1 MKLTPSKSSVQN
13 SRTHKIK
20 SVKSF
25 VRRSGRLTKSQ
36 KNALQDHSSKYLLD
50 ASNSNPNLKTCFDSD
65 QHAVVI
71 EIGFGDGSVLIESAL
86 KNPNKNF
93 IGIEVYDSGLGQCLN
108 EIDKYNIKNIRLI
121 YGDAV
126 EVFEQF
132 INKKSVEKINILFP
146 DPWPKK
152 RHHKRRLINKRFLAL
167 LSKSLKNKGVVNVST
182 DWEDYAQQIEL
193 TFKESNQFKEIENEL
208 RDLKTK
214 FEKRGLKLG
223 HKIFNYSYQLT

>member
-1 MKLTPSKSSVQN
+1 MQN
-13 SRTHKIK
+13 SRKHNKK
-20 SVKSF
+20 SIRSF
-25 VRRSGRLTKSQ
+25 VKRSGRLTKSQ
-36 KNALQDHSSKYLLD
+36 KNALQDYSSNYILD
-50 ASNSNPNLKTCFDSD
+50 TNNSNTDLIDCFDSD
-65 QHAVVI
+65 QHNLVI
-71 EIGFGDGSVLIESAL
+71 EIGFGDGVVLIESAL
-86 KNPNKNF
+86 KNPDKNF

-108 EIDKYNIKNIRLI
+108 EIDKHKIENIRLI

-132 INKKSVEKINILFP
+132 ITKQSVEKINILFP

-167 LSKSLKNKGVVNVST
+167 LSKSLINKGIVNVST

-193 TFKESNQFKEIENEL
+193 TFKESNQFKEIKSEL

-214 FEKRGLKLG
+214 FEKRGIKLG

>member
-1 MKLTPSKSSVQN
+1 MPSKNSVQN
-13 SRTHKIK
+13 SRKHKIK

-50 ASNSNPNLKTCFDSD
+50 TNNTSTNLKSCFDSD
-65 QHAVVI
+65 QHGVVI
-71 EIGFGDGSVLIESAL
+71 EIGFGDGAVLIESAL

-108 EIDKYNIKNIRLI
+108 EINKHKIKNIRLI

-132 INKKSVEKINILFP
+132 ITKQSVEKINILFP

-152 RHHKRRLINKRFLAL
+152 RHHKRRLINTGFLSL
-167 LSKSLKNKGVVNVST
+167 LSNSLKNKGIVNIST
-182 DWEDYAQQIEL
+182 DWEDYAQQIEV
-193 TFKESNQFKEIENEL
+193 TFNENNQFKEIKSEP
-208 RDLKTK
+208 RGFKTK
-214 FEKRGLKLG
+214 FEKKGIKLG
-223 HKIFNYSYQLT
+223 HKVFNYSYQLT

>member
-1 MKLTPSKSSVQN
+1 MPSKNSVQN
-13 SRTHKIK
+13 SRKHKIK

-25 VRRSGRLTKSQ
+25 VRRSGRLTQSQ

-50 ASNSNPNLKTCFDSD
+50 TNNTSTNLKSCFDLK
-65 QHAVVI
+65 QHGVVI
-71 EIGFGDGSVLIESAL
+71 EIGFGDGTVLIESAL

-108 EIDKYNIKNIRLI
+108 EINKHKIKNIRLI

-126 EVFEQF
+126 EVFKQF
-132 INKKSVEKINILFP
+132 ITKKSVEKINILFP

-152 RHHKRRLINKRFLAL
+152 RHFKRRLINKRFLAL
-167 LSKSLKNKGVVNVST
+167 LSKSLINKGIINIST

-193 TFKESNQFKEIENEL
+193 TFKESNQFKAIKSESRN
-208 RDLKTK
+208 LKTK
-214 FEKRGLKLG
+214 FEKRGIKLG

>member
-1 MKLTPSKSSVQN
+1 MPSKNSVQN
-13 SRTHKIK
+13 SRKHKIK

-25 VRRSGRLTKSQ
+25 VRRSGRLTQSQ

-50 ASNSNPNLKTCFDSD
+50 TNNTSTNLKSCFDLK
-65 QHAVVI
+65 QHGVVI
-71 EIGFGDGSVLIESAL
+71 EIGFGDGTVLIESAL

-108 EIDKYNIKNIRLI
+108 EINKHKIKNIRLI
-121 YGDAV
+121 YGDAF

-132 INKKSVEKINILFP
+132 ITKKSVEKINILFP

-167 LSKSLKNKGVVNVST
+167 LSKSLINKGIINIST

-193 TFKESNQFKEIENEL
+193 TFKESNQFKEIKSESRN
-208 RDLKTK
+208 LKTK
-214 FEKRGLKLG
+214 FEKRGIKLG

>member
-1 MKLTPSKSSVQN
+1 MPSKNSVQN
-13 SRTHKIK
+13 SRKHKIK

-25 VRRSGRLTKSQ
+25 VRRSGRLTQSQ

-50 ASNSNPNLKTCFDSD
+50 TNNTSTNLKSYFDLK
-65 QHAVVI
+65 QHGVVI
-71 EIGFGDGSVLIESAL
+71 EIGFGDGTVLIESAL

-108 EIDKYNIKNIRLI
+108 EINKHKIKNIRLI

-132 INKKSVEKINILFP
+132 ITKKSVEKINILFP

-167 LSKSLKNKGVVNVST
+167 LSKSLINKGIVNIST

-193 TFKESNQFKEIENEL
+193 TFKESNQFKEIKSESRN
-208 RDLKTK
+208 LKTK
-214 FEKRGLKLG
+214 FEKRGIKLG

>member
-1 MKLTPSKSSVQN
+1 MQN
-13 SRTHKIK
+13 SRKHNKK
-20 SVKSF
+20 SIRSF
-25 VRRSGRLTKSQ
+25 VKRSGRLTKSQ
-36 KNALQDHSSKYLLD
+36 KNALQDYSSNYILD
-50 ASNSNPNLKTCFDSD
+50 TNNTNTDLKACFDSD
-65 QHAVVI
+65 QHNLVI
-71 EIGFGDGSVLIESAL
+71 EIGFGDGAALIESAL
-86 KNPNKNF
+86 KYPDKNF

-108 EIDKYNIKNIRLI
+108 SINQHKIKNIRLI
-121 YGDAV
+121 YRDAV

-132 INKKSVEKINILFP
+132 ITKQSVEKINILFP

-167 LSKSLKNKGVVNVST
+167 LSKSLINKGIVNVST

-193 TFKESNQFKEIENEL
+193 TFKESNQFKEIKSEL

-214 FEKRGLKLG
+214 FEKRGIKLG

>member
-1 MKLTPSKSSVQN
+1 MQN
-13 SRTHKIK
+13 SRKHNKK
-20 SVKSF
+20 SIRSF
-25 VRRSGRLTKSQ
+25 VKRSGRLTKSQ
-36 KNALQDHSSKYLLD
+36 KNALQDYSSNYILD
-50 ASNSNPNLKTCFDSD
+50 TNNTNTDIKACFDSD
-65 QHAVVI
+65 QHNLVI
-71 EIGFGDGSVLIESAL
+71 EIGFGDGAALIESAL
-86 KNPNKNF
+86 KYPDKNF

-108 EIDKYNIKNIRLI
+108 AINQHKIKNIRLI

-126 EVFEQF
+126 EVLKQF
-132 INKKSVEKINILFP
+132 ITKKSVEKINILFP

-167 LSKSLKNKGVVNVST
+167 LSKSLINKGIVNIST

-193 TFKESNQFKEIENEL
+193 TFKESNQFKEIKSEL

-214 FEKRGLKLG
+214 FEKRGIKLG

>member
-1 MKLTPSKSSVQN
+1 MPSKNSVQN
-13 SRTHKIK
+13 SRKHKIK

-25 VRRSGRLTKSQ
+25 VRRSGRLTQSQ

-50 ASNSNPNLKTCFDSD
+50 TNNTSTNLKSCFDSK
-65 QHAVVI
+65 QHGVVI
-71 EIGFGDGSVLIESAL
+71 EIGFGDGTVLIESAL

-108 EIDKYNIKNIRLI
+108 EINKHKIKNIRLI

-132 INKKSVEKINILFP
+132 ITKKSVEKINILFP

-152 RHHKRRLINKRFLAL
+152 RHRKRRLINKRFLAL
-167 LSKSLKNKGVVNVST
+167 LSKSLINKGIINIST

-193 TFKESNQFKEIENEL
+193 TFKESNQFKEIKSEL
-208 RDLKTK
+208 RNLKTK
-214 FEKRGLKLG
+214 FEKRGIKLG

>member
-1 MKLTPSKSSVQN
+1 MPSKNSVQN
-13 SRTHKIK
+13 SRKHKIK

-25 VRRSGRLTKSQ
+25 VRRSGRLTQSQ

-50 ASNSNPNLKTCFDSD
+50 TNNTSTNLKSCFDLK
-65 QHAVVI
+65 QHGVVI
-71 EIGFGDGSVLIESAL
+71 EIGFGDGTVLIESAL

-108 EIDKYNIKNIRLI
+108 EINKHKIKNIRLI

-132 INKKSVEKINILFP
+132 ITKKSVEKINILFP

-167 LSKSLKNKGVVNVST
+167 LSKSLINKGIINIST

-193 TFKESNQFKEIENEL
+193 TFKESNQFKEIKSESRN
-208 RDLKTK
+208 LKTK
-214 FEKRGLKLG
+214 FEKRGIKLG
-223 HKIFNYSYQLT
+223 HKIFNYSYRLT

>member
-1 MKLTPSKSSVQN
+1 MQN
-13 SRTHKIK
+13 SRKHNKK
-20 SVKSF
+20 SIRSF
-25 VRRSGRLTKSQ
+25 VKRSGRLTKSQ
-36 KNALQDHSSKYLLD
+36 KNALQDYSSNYILD
-50 ASNSNPNLKTCFDSD
+50 TNNTNTDLNACFDSD
-65 QHAVVI
+65 QHNLVI
-71 EIGFGDGSVLIESAL
+71 EIGFGDGVVLIESAL
-86 KNPNKNF
+86 KNPDKNF

-108 EIDKYNIKNIRLI
+108 EIDKHKIENIRLI

-132 INKKSVEKINILFP
+132 ITKQSVEKINILFP

-167 LSKSLKNKGVVNVST
+167 LSKSLINKGIVNVST

-193 TFKESNQFKEIENEL
+193 TFKESNQFKEIKSEL

-214 FEKRGLKLG
+214 FEKRGIKLG

>member
-1 MKLTPSKSSVQN
+1 MQN
-13 SRTHKIK
+13 SRKHNKK
-20 SVKSF
+20 SIRSF
-25 VRRSGRLTKSQ
+25 VKRSGRLTKSQ
-36 KNALQDHSSKYLLD
+36 KNALQDYSSNYILD
-50 ASNSNPNLKTCFDSD
+50 TNNTNTDLNACFDSD
-65 QHAVVI
+65 QHNLVI
-71 EIGFGDGSVLIESAL
+71 EIGFGDGVVLIESAL
-86 KNPNKNF
+86 KNPDKNF

-108 EIDKYNIKNIRLI
+108 EIDKHKIENIRLI

-132 INKKSVEKINILFP
+132 ITKRSVEKINILFP

-167 LSKSLKNKGVVNVST
+167 LSKSLINKGIVNVST

-193 TFKESNQFKEIENEL
+193 AFKESNQFKEIKSEL
-208 RDLKTK
+208 RDFKTK
-214 FEKRGLKLG
+214 FEKRGIKLG

>member
-1 MKLTPSKSSVQN
+1 MQN
-13 SRTHKIK
+13 SRKHNKK
-20 SVKSF
+20 SIRSF
-25 VRRSGRLTKSQ
+25 VKRSGRLTKSQ
-36 KNALQDHSSKYLLD
+36 KNALQDYSSNYILD
-50 ASNSNPNLKTCFDSD
+50 TNNTNTDLKACFDSD
-65 QHAVVI
+65 QHNLVI
-71 EIGFGDGSVLIESAL
+71 EIGFGDGAALIESAL
-86 KNPNKNF
+86 KYPDKNF

-108 EIDKYNIKNIRLI
+108 AINQHKIKNIRLI

-132 INKKSVEKINILFP
+132 IAKKSVEKINILFP

-167 LSKSLKNKGVVNVST
+167 LSKSLINKGIVNIST

-193 TFKESNQFKEIENEL
+193 TFKESNQFKEIKSEL

-214 FEKRGLKLG
+214 FEKRGIKLG

>member
-1 MKLTPSKSSVQN
+1 MQN
-13 SRTHKIK
+13 SRKHNKK
-20 SVKSF
+20 SIRSF
-25 VRRSGRLTKSQ
+25 VKRSGRLTKSQ
-36 KNALQDHSSKYLLD
+36 KNALQDYSSNYILD
-50 ASNSNPNLKTCFDSD
+50 TNNSNTDLKACFDSD
-65 QHAVVI
+65 QHNLVI
-71 EIGFGDGSVLIESAL
+71 EIGFGDGAALIESAL
-86 KNPNKNF
+86 KYPDKNF

-108 EIDKYNIKNIRLI
+108 AINQHKIKNIRLI

-132 INKKSVEKINILFP
+132 ITKKSVEKINILFP

-167 LSKSLKNKGVVNVST
+167 LSKSLINKGIVNVST

-193 TFKESNQFKEIENEL
+193 TFKESNQFKEIKSEL
-208 RDLKTK
+208 RDFKTK
-214 FEKRGLKLG
+214 FEKRGIKLG

>member
-1 MKLTPSKSSVQN
+1 MPSKNSVQN
-13 SRTHKIK
+13 SRKHKIK

-25 VRRSGRLTKSQ
+25 VRRSGRLTQSQ

-50 ASNSNPNLKTCFDSD
+50 TNNTSTNLKSCFDSK
-65 QHAVVI
+65 QHGVVI
-71 EIGFGDGSVLIESAL
+71 EIGFGDGTVLIESAL

-108 EIDKYNIKNIRLI
+108 EINKHKVKNIRLI

-132 INKKSVEKINILFP
+132 ITKKSVEKINILFP

-167 LSKSLKNKGVVNVST
+167 LSKSLINKGIINIST

-193 TFKESNQFKEIENEL
+193 TFKESNQFKEIKSEL

-214 FEKRGLKLG
+214 FEKRGIKLG

>member
-1 MKLTPSKSSVQN
+1 MPSKNSVQN
-13 SRTHKIK
+13 SRKHKIK

-25 VRRSGRLTKSQ
+25 VRRSGRLTQSQ

-50 ASNSNPNLKTCFDSD
+50 TNNTSTNLKSCFDSK
-65 QHAVVI
+65 QHGVVI
-71 EIGFGDGSVLIESAL
+71 EIGFGDGTVLIESAL

-108 EIDKYNIKNIRLI
+108 EINKHKIKNIRLI

-132 INKKSVEKINILFP
+132 ITKKSVEKINILFP

-167 LSKSLKNKGVVNVST
+167 LSKSLINKGIINIST

-193 TFKESNQFKEIENEL
+193 TFKESNQFKEIKSEL
-208 RDLKTK
+208 RNLKTK
-214 FEKRGLKLG
+214 FEKRGIKLG

>member
-1 MKLTPSKSSVQN
+1 MPSKNSVQN
-13 SRTHKIK
+13 SRKHKIK

-25 VRRSGRLTKSQ
+25 VRRSGRLTQSQ

-50 ASNSNPNLKTCFDSD
+50 TNNTSTNLKSCFDLK
-65 QHAVVI
+65 QHGVVI
-71 EIGFGDGSVLIESAL
+71 EIGFGDGTVLIESAL

-108 EIDKYNIKNIRLI
+108 EINKHKIKNIRLI

-132 INKKSVEKINILFP
+132 ITKKSVEKINILFP

-167 LSKSLKNKGVVNVST
+167 LSKSLINKGIVNIST

-193 TFKESNQFKEIENEL
+193 TFKESNQFKEIKSESRN
-208 RDLKTK
+208 LKTK
-214 FEKRGLKLG
+214 FEKRGIKLG

>member
-1 MKLTPSKSSVQN
+1 MQN
-13 SRTHKIK
+13 SRKHNKK
-20 SVKSF
+20 SIRSF
-25 VRRSGRLTKSQ
+25 VKRSGRLTQSQ
-36 KNALQDHSSKYLLD
+36 KNALQDYSSNYILD
-50 ASNSNPNLKTCFDSD
+50 TNNTNTDLNACFDSD
-65 QHAVVI
+65 QHNLVI
-71 EIGFGDGSVLIESAL
+71 EIGFGDGVVLIESAL
-86 KNPNKNF
+86 KNPDKNF

-108 EIDKYNIKNIRLI
+108 EIDKHKIENIRLI

-132 INKKSVEKINILFP
+132 ITKQSVEKINILFP

-152 RHHKRRLINKRFLAL
+152 RHHKRRLINKEFLAL
-167 LSKSLKNKGVVNVST
+167 LSKSLKNKGIVNIST

-193 TFKESNQFKEIENEL
+193 TFKESNQFKEIKSEL

-214 FEKRGLKLG
+214 FEKKGIKLG

>member
-1 MKLTPSKSSVQN
+1 MQDSRKHNKKS
-13 SRTHKIK
+13 I
-20 SVKSF
+20 KSF

-36 KNALQDHSSKYLLD
+36 KNALQDYSSNYILD
-50 ASNSNPNLKTCFDSD
+50 TNNSNTDLKTFFDSD
-65 QHAVVI
+65 QHNLVI
-71 EIGFGDGSVLIESAL
+71 EIGFGDGAALIASAL
-86 KNPNKNF
+86 KNPDKNF

-108 EIDKYNIKNIRLI
+108 AINQHKIKNIRLI

-132 INKKSVEKINILFP
+132 ITKKSVEKINILFP

-152 RHHKRRLINKRFLAL
+152 RHHKRRLINKGFLVL
-167 LSKSLKNKGVVNVST
+167 LSKSLKNKGIVNVST

-193 TFKESNQFKEIENEL
+193 AFKEHNQFKEIKSEL
-208 RDLKTK
+208 RGLKTK
-214 FEKRGLKLG
+214 FEKRGVKLG

>member
-1 MKLTPSKSSVQN
+1 VQN
-13 SRTHKIK
+13 SRKHNKK
-20 SVKSF
+20 SIRSF
-25 VRRSGRLTKSQ
+25 VKRSGRLTKSQ
-36 KNALQDHSSKYLLD
+36 KNALQDFSSNYILD
-50 ASNSNPNLKTCFDSD
+50 TNNTNTDLKACFDSD
-65 QHAVVI
+65 QHNLVI
-71 EIGFGDGSVLIESAL
+71 EIGFGDGAALIESAL
-86 KNPNKNF
+86 KYPDKNF

-108 EIDKYNIKNIRLI
+108 AINQHKIKNIRLI
-121 YGDAV
+121 YRDAV

-132 INKKSVEKINILFP
+132 IAKKSVEKINILFP

-167 LSKSLKNKGVVNVST
+167 LSKSLINKGIVNVST

-193 TFKESNQFKEIENEL
+193 TFKESNQFKEIKSEL

-214 FEKRGLKLG
+214 FEKRGIKLG

>member
-1 MKLTPSKSSVQN
+1 MPSKNSVQN
-13 SRTHKIK
+13 SRKHKIK

-25 VRRSGRLTKSQ
+25 VRRSGRLTQSQ

-50 ASNSNPNLKTCFDSD
+50 TNNTSTNLKSCFDSK
-65 QHAVVI
+65 QHGVVI
-71 EIGFGDGSVLIESAL
+71 EIGFGDGTVLIESAL

-108 EIDKYNIKNIRLI
+108 EINKHKIKNIRLI

-132 INKKSVEKINILFP
+132 ITKKSVEKINILFP

-167 LSKSLKNKGVVNVST
+167 LSKSLINKGIVNIST

-193 TFKESNQFKEIENEL
+193 TFKESNQFKEIKSEL
-208 RDLKTK
+208 RNLKTK
-214 FEKRGLKLG
+214 FEKRGIKLG

>member
-1 MKLTPSKSSVQN
+1 MQN
-13 SRTHKIK
+13 SRKHNKK
-20 SVKSF
+20 SIRSF
-25 VRRSGRLTKSQ
+25 VKRSGRLTKSQ
-36 KNALQDHSSKYLLD
+36 KNALQDYSSNYILD
-50 ASNSNPNLKTCFDSD
+50 TNNSSTDLNACFDSD
-65 QHAVVI
+65 QHNVVI
-71 EIGFGDGSVLIESAL
+71 EIGFGDGVVLIESAL
-86 KNPNKNF
+86 KNPDKNF

-108 EIDKYNIKNIRLI
+108 EIDKHKIENIRLI

-132 INKKSVEKINILFP
+132 ITKQSVEKINILFP

-167 LSKSLKNKGVVNVST
+167 LSKSLINKGIVNVST

-193 TFKESNQFKEIENEL
+193 TFKESNQFKEIKSEL
-208 RDLKTK
+208 RDFKTK
-214 FEKRGLKLG
+214 FEKRGIKLG

>member
-1 MKLTPSKSSVQN
+1 MPSKNSVQN
-13 SRTHKIK
+13 SRKHKIK

-25 VRRSGRLTKSQ
+25 VRRSGRLTQSQ

-50 ASNSNPNLKTCFDSD
+50 TNNTSTNLKSCFDSK
-65 QHAVVI
+65 QHGVVI
-71 EIGFGDGSVLIESAL
+71 EIGFGDGTVLIESAL

-108 EIDKYNIKNIRLI
+108 EINKHKIKNIRLI

-132 INKKSVEKINILFP
+132 ITKKSVEKINILFP

-167 LSKSLKNKGVVNVST
+167 LSKSLINKGIVNIST

-193 TFKESNQFKEIENEL
+193 TFKESSQFKEIKSESRN
-208 RDLKTK
+208 LKTK
-214 FEKRGLKLG
+214 FEKRGIKLG

>member
-1 MKLTPSKSSVQN
+1 VQN
-13 SRTHKIK
+13 SRKHNKK
-20 SVKSF
+20 SIRSF
-25 VRRSGRLTKSQ
+25 VKRSGRLTKSQ
-36 KNALQDHSSKYLLD
+36 KNALQDYSSNYILD
-50 ASNSNPNLKTCFDSD
+50 TNNTNTDLNACFDSD
-65 QHAVVI
+65 QHNLVI
-71 EIGFGDGSVLIESAL
+71 EIGFGDGVVLIESAL
-86 KNPNKNF
+86 KNPDKNF

-108 EIDKYNIKNIRLI
+108 EIDKHKIENIRLI

-132 INKKSVEKINILFP
+132 ITKQSVEKINILFP

-167 LSKSLKNKGVVNVST
+167 LSKSLINKGIVNVST

-193 TFKESNQFKEIENEL
+193 TFKELNQFKEIKSEL
-208 RDLKTK
+208 RDFKTK
-214 FEKRGLKLG
+214 FEKRGIKLG